1 MKLEHP
7 QLVCSLN
14 ISRYTK
20 FNLMKNTEDLLSIR
34 HKTVVITGA
43 SSGVGRAAA
52 EAFAKEGCYLILAAR
67 GREAL
72 EETVALC
79 NSLGASAIAVPT
91 NVSEY
96 KEVELLAEKA
106 LETTGSID
114 FWVNNAGVMA
124 TGRFEETPI
133 EVMDQVIK
141 TNLLG
146 YMHGARAVLPI
157 FKRQGHGVLI
167 NNISIG
173 GWMPAPY
180 GAAYSA
186 SKYGIRGM
194 VECLQ
199 GEVSD
204 EPNIHVVA
212 LYPSIQRST
221 GNMHSAKY
229 SGLDFKVPPTAADPR
244 KLAEAMVDMA
254 KRPRKSKFTDWSS
267 ILMKTA
273 YSLFPKAVINTTS
286 AGLRLMMNNDRT
298 TDTDGNILTPSKY
311 PMKIYGETILP
322 VPSKKTKIMLA
333 GALATA
339 ALYVF
344 TRSRK

>member
-1 MKLEHP
+1 MFFEVYLTTKSIDMK
-7 QLVCSLN
+7 Q
-14 ISRYTK
+14 
-20 FNLMKNTEDLLSIR
+20 TEELLSIR

-52 EAFAKEGCYLILAAR
+52 EAFAKESCYLILAAR
-67 GREAL
+67 GKEAL
-72 EETVALC
+72 DETVAIC
-79 NSLGASAIAVPT
+79 ESLGASAIAVPT
-91 NVSEY
+91 NVSDY
-96 KEVELLAEKA
+96 REVEQLAEKA

-124 TGRFEETPI
+124 TGKYEETPI
-133 EVMDQVIK
+133 EVIDQVIK

-157 FKRQGHGVLI
+157 FKKQGHGILI

-204 EPNIHVVA
+204 EPDIHIVA

-229 SGLDFKVPPTAADPR
+229 SGLDFKIPPTAADPR
-244 KLAEAMVDMA
+244 KLADEMVAMA
-254 KRPRKSKFTDWSS
+254 KNPKKSKFTDWSS
-267 ILMKTA
+267 LLMKTA

-286 AGLRLMMNNDRT
+286 AGLRLLMKDNSE
-298 TDTDGNILTPSKY
+298 TDTDGNILTTSKH
-311 PMKIYGETILP
+311 PMQIYGETILP

-333 GALATA
+333 GVLATA
-339 ALYVF
+339 ALFIF
-344 TRSRK
+344 TKSRK

>member
-1 MKLEHP
+1 MFFEVHLITKSIDMK
-7 QLVCSLN
+7 Q
-14 ISRYTK
+14 
-20 FNLMKNTEDLLSIR
+20 TEELLSIR

-52 EAFAKEGCYLILAAR
+52 EVFAKEGCYLILAAR
-67 GREAL
+67 GKEAL
-72 EETVALC
+72 EETVAIC
-79 NSLGASAIAVPT
+79 ESLGASAIAVPT
-91 NVSEY
+91 NVSDY
-96 KEVELLAEKA
+96 REVEQLAEKA

-124 TGRFEETPI
+124 TGKFEDTPI
-133 EVMDQVIK
+133 EVIDQVIK

-157 FKRQGHGVLI
+157 FKKQGHGILI

-204 EPNIHVVA
+204 KPNIHIVA

-229 SGLDFKVPPTAADPR
+229 SGLDFKIPPTAADPR
-244 KLAEAMVDMA
+244 KLADEMVAMA
-254 KRPRKSKFTDWSS
+254 KNPTKSKFTDWSS
-267 ILMKTA
+267 LLMKTA

-286 AGLRLMMNNDRT
+286 AGLRLLMKDNSE
-298 TDTDGNILTPSKY
+298 TDTDGNILTASKY
-311 PMKIYGETILP
+311 PMQIYGETILP

-333 GALATA
+333 GVLATA
-339 ALYVF
+339 ALFIF
-344 TRSRK
+344 TKSRK

>member
-1 MKLEHP
+1 MENK
-7 QLVCSLN
+7 
-14 ISRYTK
+14 
-20 FNLMKNTEDLLSIR
+20 EDLLSLR

-52 EAFAKEGCYLILAAR
+52 EAFAKEGCFLILAAR
-67 GREAL
+67 GKEAL

-79 NSLGASAIAVPT
+79 NSFGANAIAVPT
-91 NVSEY
+91 DVSEY
-96 KEVELLAEKA
+96 KEVEHLAEKA

-114 FWVNNAGVMA
+114 IWVNNAGVMA
-124 TGRFEETPI
+124 TGKYEDTPV
-133 EVMDQVIK
+133 EVIDQVIK

-146 YMHGARAVLPI
+146 YMHGARSVMPI
-157 FKRQGHGVLI
+157 FRRQHYGVLI

-204 EPNIHVVA
+204 EADIHVVA

-229 SGLDFKVPPTAADPR
+229 SGLDFKIPPTAADPK
-244 KLAEAMVDMA
+244 KLAEAMVEMA

-267 ILMKTA
+267 LLMKTA
-273 YSLFPKAVINTTS
+273 YSIFPKAVINTTS
-286 AGLRLMMNNDRT
+286 AGLRLMMNDDRT

-311 PMKIYGETILP
+311 PMRIYGETIVP
-322 VPSKKTKIMLA
+322 VPSKDTKILLA
-333 GALATA
+333 GVLATA
-339 ALYVF
+339 ALYFF
-344 TRSRK
+344 TKSRN

>member
-1 MKLEHP
+1 MFFEVHLITKSIDMK
-7 QLVCSLN
+7 Q
-14 ISRYTK
+14 
-20 FNLMKNTEDLLSIR
+20 TEELLSIR

-52 EAFAKEGCYLILAAR
+52 EAFAKEGCNLVLAAR
-67 GREAL
+67 GKEAL
-72 EETVALC
+72 EETVAIC
-79 NSLGASAIAVPT
+79 ESLGAFAIAVPT
-91 NVSEY
+91 NVAKY
-96 KEVELLAEKA
+96 KEVERLAEKA
-106 LETTGSID
+106 LEITGAID

-133 EVMDQVIK
+133 EVIDQVIK

-146 YMHGARAVLPI
+146 YMHGARSVLPI
-157 FKRQGHGVLI
+157 FKKQGYGVLI
-167 NNISIG
+167 NNVSIG

-204 EPNIHVVA
+204 EPNIHIVA

-229 SGLDFKVPPTAADPR
+229 SGLDFKIPPTAADPR
-244 KLAEAMVDMA
+244 KLADEMVAMA
-254 KRPRKSKFTDWSS
+254 KNPKKSKFTDWSS
-267 ILMKTA
+267 LLMKTA
-273 YSLFPKAVINTTS
+273 YGIFPKAVINSTS
-286 AGLRLMMNNDRT
+286 AALRLLMKEDNT

-311 PMKIYGETILP
+311 PMQVYGETILP
-322 VPSKKTKIMLA
+322 VPSKKSKIVIAGILAA
-333 GALATA
+333 GAI
-339 ALYVF
+339 F
-344 TRSRK
+344 MISRSRR